1 MHTCTKLER
10 RELLFYSRV
19 KRTCLLKR
27 HFLNILALL
36 IIGLGASIAPLD
48 FAVNVAFPSITQ
60 AFNLDTQAIR
70 WIPLSY
76 VLTYGLLVIG
86 FGALGDRIGHLRVFR
101 FGLILAVVALTLCA
115 TAPTYLW
122 LVSARVLQGISMG
135 LTLSCAPALVTFL
148 YKEHERTRALSMYG
162 SMTSIASLIAPLA
175 GGLSIVLLDWP
186 GVYWFRVP
194 LALLALACLP
204 LIQAKLHH
212 RPAPAVT
219 AKSGASTIFLLFE
232 IFKSSKPFI
241 WINMTSVAVQ
251 MASFTIPLL
260 APYYLAR
267 VAQWGPTE
275 SGSVL
280 AIWASGTLIGSALAA
295 RIAQQFGTNIA
306 ALAAC
311 CLCILGLSLASFWSS
326 DIARPLIFTT
336 VFVHGAGLGLFQVS
350 YSDWVVR
357 TLPIHARGVAGGLTV
372 FTRTIGVVSAALLW
386 LWLLER
392 LQTQAIREGLSA
404 SEAFLTGF
412 HFVCLLSAFLI
423 TATVMM
429 SGWASKLWFKRLVQP
444 NQ

>member
-1 MHTCTKLER
+1 M
-10 RELLFYSRV
+10 
-19 KRTCLLKR
+19 
-27 HFLNILALL
+27 NILALL

-48 FAVNVAFPSITQ
+48 FAVNVAFPAITR
-60 AFNLDTQAIR
+60 AFDLDTQAIR

-101 FGLILAVVALTLCA
+101 FGLILAVIALTLCA

-122 LVSARVLQGISMG
+122 LVLARVLQGISMG

-162 SMTSIASLIAPLA
+162 SMTSIASLIAPIA
-175 GGLSIVLLDWP
+175 GGLSIVWLDWP

-204 LIQAKLHH
+204 LIQTKLHH
-212 RPAPAVT
+212 RPAPSVAGH
-219 AKSGASTIFLLFE
+219 AQRSTLFLLFD
-232 IFKSSKPFI
+232 IFKASRPFV
-241 WINMTSVAVQ
+241 WMNATSAAVQ

-280 AIWASGTLIGSALAA
+280 AVWATGTLIGSALAPRVA
-295 RIAQQFGTNIA
+295 RRFGTNIA
-306 ALAAC
+306 ALIAS
-311 CLCILGLSLASFWSS
+311 CLCMMGLLLASLWSTN
-326 DIARPLIFTT
+326 IELALIYGT
-336 VFVHGAGLGLFQVS
+336 VFIHGTGLGLFQVS
-350 YSDWVVR
+350 YADWIVK

-386 LWLLER
+386 LWILER
-392 LQTQAIREGLSA
+392 LQNNAMNDGLLI
-404 SEAFLTGF
+404 SEAFLAGF
-412 HFVCLLSAFLI
+412 HVVCLLSAFLI
-423 TATVMM
+423 LIVVMI
-429 SGWASKLWFKRLVQP
+429 SGWTTTRTSI
-444 NQ
+444 

>member
-1 MHTCTKLER
+1 M
-10 RELLFYSRV
+10 
-19 KRTCLLKR
+19 
-27 HFLNILALL
+27 NILALL

-48 FAVNVAFPSITQ
+48 FAVNVAFPAITR
-60 AFNLDTQAIR
+60 AFDLDTQAIR

-101 FGLILAVVALTLCA
+101 FGLILAVIALTLCA

-122 LVSARVLQGISMG
+122 LVFARVLQGVSMG

-175 GGLSIVLLDWP
+175 GGLSIVWLDWP

-194 LALLALACLP
+194 LALLALVCLP
-204 LIQAKLHH
+204 FIQAKLHH
-212 RPAPAVT
+212 RPTPSVAGHAR
-219 AKSGASTIFLLFE
+219 SSTLFLLID
-232 IFKSSKPFI
+232 IFKASRSFV
-241 WINMTSVAVQ
+241 WINATSAAVQ

-280 AIWASGTLIGSALAA
+280 AVWATGTLIGSALAPRVA
-295 RIAQQFGTNIA
+295 RRFGTNIA
-306 ALAAC
+306 AFMAS
-311 CLCILGLSLASFWSS
+311 CLCMVGLLLASLWSTN
-326 DIARPLIFTT
+326 IVLALIFGT
-336 VFVHGAGLGLFQVS
+336 VFIHGTGLGLFQVS
-350 YSDWVVR
+350 YSDWVVK

-386 LWLLER
+386 LWLLEC
-392 LQTQAIREGLSA
+392 LQNNALNDGLLV
-404 SEAFLTGF
+404 SEAFLAGF
-412 HFVCLLSAFLI
+412 HIVCLLSALLI
-423 TATVMM
+423 LIVVMI
-429 SGWASKLWFKRLVQP
+429 SGWITNLWFKRQIQP